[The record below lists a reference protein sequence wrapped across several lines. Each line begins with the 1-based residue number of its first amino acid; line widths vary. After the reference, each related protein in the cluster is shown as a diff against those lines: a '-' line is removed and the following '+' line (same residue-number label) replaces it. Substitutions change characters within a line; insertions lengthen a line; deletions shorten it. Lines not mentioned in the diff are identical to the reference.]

1 MKFPK
6 ENEESATMAEVET
19 KTNGTVEA
27 NGPVTKYDPDDPEDQ
42 KQMWRPPDID
52 QDMKEME
59 RRKRVDMIMNS
70 QVFREELERIIESQ
84 INEGYLPANLAALQ
98 QVTELLLPNR
108 RSSNI
113 RAGHCVIPIN
123 DIRGVDGIRYTKL
136 EKLLRCKLAAVY
148 RLIDLN
154 GWSENIYNHITV
166 RVSQDLE
173 HFLLNPFGL
182 QYPEVTA
189 SSLIKV
195 DMQGNVIDPGS
206 TSFTFNRAGF
216 VLHSAVHACRPD
228 IRCCIH
234 IHHPPCVA
242 VSAMKTGLLPV
253 SQEAALIGDVSY
265 HDYNGI
271 LVDTQER
278 EQIARDLGP
287 VNKVMILRNHGV
299 IVAGETI
306 EEALFYLQN
315 LVLACEAQVRLMP
328 IGLDNIQV
336 MSNEAKQ
343 KVRSIITLNH
353 ANVTGKPD
361 GGEDEKDQRFKKF
374 KIWDL
379 EFEAQMRML
388 DNAGFRTGYLYR
400 YPLIRVEQPRQKN
413 DVEVPPAATS
423 FVQYLEED
431 KWLRPLKKLMEGKKS
446 QDKLRWVNSPNV
458 YQKVEV
464 LETGTSDPKK
474 ITKWVQEGS
483 PSHSTLV
490 KIESPHQFI
499 PKTGD
504 PNEFK
509 KKQKEMKQNR
519 MHSKIT
525 AGPQSSILEGVTWEE
540 IKKMQDAQLNA
551 TGDQVVLVGAASKGI
566 IQREFQHNAMVYKT
580 AYAKNP
586 FDGIS
591 DQDLEEYKKIVERKQ
606 RGEPV
611 EDEIPDHI
619 KPLLLEPVIVADGQP
634 VNSVQDLNTPPQSP
648 ASPCSDEEV
657 SKSGGSVQRSMSARL
672 SVEAAEEIREK
683 SFQRRTL
690 SERKPKS
697 KITGDVTLNGEE
709 KLRSAESGEVSAASR
724 SSKESSPVKEVGDE
738 SPKKDKKKKKGLR
751 TPSFLKKK
759 KHKKEKED
767 KEKVAS

>member
-1 MKFPK
+1 
-6 ENEESATMAEVET
+6 MAEVET
-19 KTNGTVEA
+19 NGTMEA
-27 NGPVTKYDPDDPEDQ
+27 NGPVTEYDPEDQ
-42 KQMWRPPDID
+42 KQMWRPPDIN
-52 QDMKEME
+52 QDLREME

-84 INEGYLPANLAALQ
+84 INEGSLPANLAALQ

-123 DIRGVDGIRYTKL
+123 DIRGVDAVRYTKY
-136 EKLLRCKLAAVY
+136 EKILRLKLAAVY
-148 RLIDLN
+148 RLIDLY

-195 DMQGNVIDPGS
+195 DMQGNIIDPGS

-216 VLHSAVHACRPD
+216 VLHSAVHAARPD
-228 IRCCIH
+228 VRCCIH

-242 VSAMKTGLLPV
+242 VSAMKCGLLKI
-253 SQEAALIGDVSY
+253 SQESALIGEVSY

-271 LVDTQER
+271 VVDTAEK
-278 EQIARDLGP
+278 EEIARDLGP

-299 IVAGETI
+299 LICASSI

-315 LVLACEAQVRLMP
+315 FVSACETQVRLMP
-328 IGLDNIQV
+328 IGLDNIQI
-336 MSNEAKQ
+336 MSQEASQ
-343 KVRSIITLNH
+343 KVRNIITLNH

-361 GGEDEKDQRFKKF
+361 ADEKEQKF
-374 KIWDL
+374 HLGKIWDL

-400 YPLIRVEQPRQKN
+400 YPLIRIEQPRQKN
-413 DVEVPPAATS
+413 DVEVPPSATS
-423 FVQYLEED
+423 FAQYLEED
-431 KWLRPLKKLMEGKKS
+431 KWLRPLKKLMEGKQS
-446 QDKLRWVNSPNV
+446 RDKLRWVNSPNV

-490 KIESPHQFI
+490 KIESPHQFV

-551 TGDQVVLVGAASKGI
+551 SGDQVVLMGAASKGI
-566 IQREFQHNAMVYKT
+566 IQRQFQNNAMVYKT

-591 DQDLEEYKKIVERKQ
+591 DEDLQEYYKIVERKQ
-606 RGEPV
+606 RGEPI
-611 EDEIPDHI
+611 EDEIPEHL
-619 KPLLLEPVIVADGQP
+619 KPLLYEPIETHRVVAEEQ
-634 VNSVQDLNTPPQSP
+634 VNSVVQDLHTPP
-648 ASPCSDEEV
+648 ASPCSDEEA

-697 KITGDVTLNGEE
+697 KTTGDVTLNGED
-709 KLRSAESGEVSAASR
+709 KLKSAESGEVSAASR

>member
-1 MKFPK
+1 MGGYKGRLHK
-6 ENEESATMAEVET
+6 NWETTSMAEVET
-19 KTNGTVEA
+19 NGTMEA
-27 NGPVTKYDPDDPEDQ
+27 NGPVTEYDPEDQ
-42 KQMWRPPDID
+42 KQMWRPPDIN
-52 QDMKEME
+52 QDLREME

-84 INEGYLPANLAALQ
+84 INEGSLPANLAALQ

-123 DIRGVDGIRYTKL
+123 DIRGVDAVRYTKY
-136 EKLLRCKLAAVY
+136 EKILRLKLAAVY
-148 RLIDLN
+148 RLIDLY

-216 VLHSAVHACRPD
+216 VLHSAVHAARPD
-228 IRCCIH
+228 VRCCIH

-242 VSAMKTGLLPV
+242 VSAMKCGLLKI
-253 SQEAALIGDVSY
+253 SQESALIGDVSY

-271 LVDTQER
+271 VVDTAEK
-278 EQIARDLGP
+278 EEIARDLGP

-299 IVAGETI
+299 LICASSI

-315 LVLACEAQVRLMP
+315 FVSACETQVRLMP
-328 IGLDNIQV
+328 IGLDNIQI
-336 MSNEAKQ
+336 MSQDASQ
-343 KVRSIITLNH
+343 KVRNIITMNH

-361 GGEDEKDQRFKKF
+361 ADEKDQKF
-374 KIWDL
+374 HLGKIWDL

-423 FVQYLEED
+423 FAQYLEED
-431 KWLRPLKKLMEGKKS
+431 KWLRPLKKLMEGKQS
-446 QDKLRWVNSPNV
+446 REKLRWVNSPNV

-483 PSHSTLV
+483 PSHTTLV
-490 KIESPHQFI
+490 KIESPHQFV

-551 TGDQVVLVGAASKGI
+551 SGDQVVLMGAASKGI
-566 IQREFQHNAMVYKT
+566 IQRQFQNNAMVYKT

-591 DQDLEEYKKIVERKQ
+591 DEDLQEYYKIVERKQ
-606 RGEPV
+606 RGEPI
-611 EDEIPDHI
+611 EDEIPEHL
-619 KPLLLEPVIVADGQP
+619 KPLLYEPIDRVADEQ
-634 VNSVQDLNTPPQSP
+634 VNSVVQDLNTPP
-648 ASPCSDEEV
+648 ASPCSEEEA

-709 KLRSAESGEVSAASR
+709 KLKSAESGEVSAASR